1 MFEDLF
7 GFNLASNSQYRKAVS
22 TRKEV
27 PVRTRRFAAGSID
40 PFAAH
45 ATRADSSPI
54 FAVLAREPVFEELAR
69 DAHAQFLAHG
79 RFENLAD
86 LLAFFTGSPDQR
98 S

>member
-1 MFEDLF
+1 MRERRECPERRF
-7 GFNLASNSQYRKAVS
+7 
-22 TRKEV
+22 
-27 PVRTRRFAAGSID
+27 PVRTKRFAAGSID
-40 PFAAH
+40 PFTAQAS
-45 ATRADSSPI
+45 RADSSPI

-79 RFENLAD
+79 RFENIAD

>member
-1 MFEDLF
+1 MPEELF
-7 GFNLASNSQYRKAVS
+7 GFNLASNSQYMKAGVPE
-22 TRKEV
+22 RRF
-27 PVRTRRFAAGSID
+27 PVRTKRFAAGSID
-40 PFAAH
+40 PFTAQ

-79 RFENLAD
+79 RFENIAD